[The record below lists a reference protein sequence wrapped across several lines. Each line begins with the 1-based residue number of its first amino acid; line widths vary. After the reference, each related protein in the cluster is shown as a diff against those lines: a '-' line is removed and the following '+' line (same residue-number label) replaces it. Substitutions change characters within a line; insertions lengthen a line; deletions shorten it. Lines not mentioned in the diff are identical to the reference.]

1 MSNVVISM
9 YIVPIAV
16 VYIWHLRYSLLLVG
30 GFVKM
35 SVALCN
41 VNILSWYF
49 YSDHPELIVKHYS
62 ILYGLLAS
70 FNLDGFKQFGF
81 YVGKGALCLF
91 CVCM

>member
-1 MSNVVISM
+1 
-9 YIVPIAV
+9 
-16 VYIWHLRYSLLLVG
+16 
-30 GFVKM
+30 M
-35 SVALCN
+35 SVALYN
-41 VNILSWYF
+41 VNILLWYF

-81 YVGKGALCLF
+81 FVGKGALCLF

>member
-1 MSNVVISM
+1 MSIVVILM

-16 VYIWHLRYSLLLVG
+16 VCIWYSLLLVG
-30 GFVKM
+30 GFVEM
-35 SVALCN
+35 SVALYN

-81 YVGKGALCLF
+81 FVGKGALCLF

>member
-1 MSNVVISM
+1 MSIVVILM

-16 VYIWHLRYSLLLVG
+16 VCIWYSLLLVG

-35 SVALCN
+35 SVALYN
-41 VNILSWYF
+41 VNILLWYF

-70 FNLDGFKQFGF
+70 FNLDGFKQFDF
-81 YVGKGALCLF
+81 FVGKGA
-91 CVCM
+91 

>member
-1 MSNVVISM
+1 MSIVVILM

-16 VYIWHLRYSLLLVG
+16 VCIWYSLLLVG

-35 SVALCN
+35 SVALYN
-41 VNILSWYF
+41 VNILFWYF

-81 YVGKGALCLF
+81 FVGKGALCLF

>member
-1 MSNVVISM
+1 MSIVVILM

-16 VYIWHLRYSLLLVG
+16 VCIWYSLLLVG
-30 GFVKM
+30 GFVEM
-35 SVALCN
+35 SVALYN

-70 FNLDGFKQFGF
+70 FNLDGFKQIVFFMLGKVL
-81 YVGKGALCLF
+81 YVYF
-91 CVCM
+91 VCV